1 MNQEPNWF
9 WKNWRMG
16 TELQISGSFIYNAI
30 YTLDQMESLYYEE
43 ECFEFL
49 YNASVGIERL
59 LKIAIILSEHD
70 KINNQEDF
78 EKSLITHSS
87 AELLNRLQSNHKINL
102 GKSHNKF
109 LSLIDHFYKSIRY
122 GRFSIQS
129 VYKKPGDKYGL
140 ISFLEDELNL
150 EIKTDIMN
158 TTPVTS
164 RIRKFIGKIIGKFTT
179 QLYAIV
185 KEEAYRNRTFTYE
198 IAYSSKAFKIFM
210 AKEFDFTNERIVQR
224 ESLLHL
230 LKSDLNKN
238 IASFIKEIPQ
248 INMGGFN
255 TNKYIQSVFKYE
267 KDRQVMEEIQYLYEE
282 DKPDMK
288 RLEELAALGSE
299 VNFDFFDDEWE
310 EE

>member
-1 MNQEPNWF
+1 
-9 WKNWRMG
+9 
-16 TELQISGSFIYNAI
+16 
-30 YTLDQMESLYYEE
+30 
-43 ECFEFL
+43 
-49 YNASVGIERL
+49 
-59 LKIAIILSEHD
+59 
-70 KINNQEDF
+70 
-78 EKSLITHSS
+78 
-87 AELLNRLQSNHKINL
+87 
-102 GKSHNKF
+102 
-109 LSLIDHFYKSIRY
+109 
-122 GRFSIQS
+122 
-129 VYKKPGDKYGL
+129 
-140 ISFLEDELNL
+140 
-150 EIKTDIMN
+150 MN

-210 AKEFDFTNERIVQR
+210 AEEFDFTNERIVQR

-248 INMGGFN
+248 INMGDFN

-267 KDRQVMEEIQYLYEE
+267 KDRQVMGEIQYLYEE